1 MSEVIYQK
9 KTGETIQL
17 LTETSI
23 ADSLFP
29 IGFSFVSS
37 NTKTPSF
44 GKWSIETVQFCIYQ
58 HFTNVTGSRDLF
70 IITRTA

>member
-29 IGFSFVSS
+29 VGFSFVSAS
-37 NTKTPSF
+37 TKTPSF
-44 GKWSIETVQFCIYQ
+44 GKWLVSTVQFCVYQ
-58 HFTNVTGSRDLF
+58 NFTNVQGSRDF
-70 IITRTA
+70 FVMTRTA